1 MALFQGKN
9 LTSSN
14 LVLHLDATNTKSYS
28 GFGNTWYD
36 ISGYGNNGTLNNGVL
51 YNSYGGF
58 FELDGSNDYIEIPH
72 STSLNIGTGTSATIE
87 IVYDVYNF
95 STASSLIAKRSSDVS
110 TATDYML
117 FNSTDLY
124 WLTGDSSGTGNSLAT
139 SSFKE
144 NRNIQTVSA
153 TINSTTTNKK
163 IYKDGNRVISATYA
177 SKVASNSASVFLGK
191 HFGSG
196 LYFNGRIYSV
206 KIYNRELTDTEIA
219 QNFQAN
225 KIKYTYNLPI
235 VKDGLLIHYD
245 ATTPLSYAG
254 VGTIWY
260 DISGN
265 NYHSILYNGPAY
277 TGSGATGFFYFDG
290 TNDYGQ
296 TIDYLNITVTEA
308 TFSTWVYYDGTPD
321 TFDAIIFDR
330 GSATGLILHDNN
342 YVSTTW
348 NNDGGEAFNSGIIPS
363 ANKWNYMVGTVSPTE
378 SRYYLNDVRGNT
390 QVKSRAAHA
399 FGDIQLARDSAALGR
414 YTKGRISQI
423 LLYDRELTPNEVMQ
437 NYRALKGRY
446 FSIPQQNLILHLDAG
461 NKDSYSG
468 SGTSWY
474 EISGSGSTATLTNS
488 PTFTS
493 TYGGGFIFNGSTTYA
508 LVTTASRFD
517 LGTGSATIIG
527 WFKTTATGLNCIASK
542 RSSGSGFQLYVLNA
556 KLYADGANTDGKLS
570 SQSVNTGKI
579 FCGAVVYDR
588 AGSLMRLYINGV
600 EDGNIALASTT
611 LTDVNDINIGR
622 GTYASIPRDYFNG
635 TIYQVQIYNKA
646 LSPKEMRENFELMR
660 SRYGV

>member
-28 GFGNTWYD
+28 GSGNTWYD
-36 ISGYGNNGTLNNGVL
+36 LSGFGNNGTLNNGVL

-58 FELDGSNDYIEIPH
+58 FEFDGSNDYIEIPH
-72 STSLNIGTGTSATIE
+72 ASSLNIGTGTSATIE
-87 IVYDVYNF
+87 IIYDVYNYVPN
-95 STASSLIAKRSSDVS
+95 ASLIAKRSADNYES
-110 TATDYML
+110 TDYMIY
-117 FNSTDLY
+117 FNTTLS
-124 WLTGDSSGTGNSLAT
+124 WLSGNSGTGDDLVV
-139 SSFKE
+139 SSFQE
-144 NRNIQTVSA
+144 NRNIQTVTT
-153 TINSTTTNKK
+153 TINSSTTNKK
-163 IYKDGNRVISATYA
+163 IYKDGSQVISATYA

-196 LYFNGRIYSV
+196 FYFNGRIYSV

-219 QNFQAN
+219 NNFQAN
-225 KIKYTYNLPI
+225 KLKYTYNLPI
-235 VKDGLLIHYD
+235 VTDGLLIHYD
-245 ATTPLSYAG
+245 ATNPLSYAG

-265 NYHSILYNGPAY
+265 NYHSILYNGPAFTG
-277 TGSGATGFFYFDG
+277 TGSTAYFYFDG
-290 TNDYGQ
+290 ANDYGE
-296 TIDYLNITVTEA
+296 TISSISETVTEA

-330 GSATGLILHDNN
+330 GSATGLILHDSN
-342 YVSTTW
+342 YVSSVW

-363 ANKWNYMVGTVSPTE
+363 ANKWNYMVGTVSATE
-378 SRYYLNDVRGNT
+378 SNYYLNDVRGNT
-390 QVKSRAAHA
+390 QVRSRGSHT
-399 FGDIQLARDSAALGR
+399 FGQMQLARDSAVLGR

-423 LLYDRELTPNEVMQ
+423 LLYDRELTPNEVMT

-461 NKDSYSG
+461 NINSYPG
-468 SGTSWY
+468 TGTSWY
-474 EISGSGSTATLTNS
+474 EISGSGSTATLTGG

-493 TYGGGFIFNGSTTYA
+493 SYGGGFVFSGTDQYA
-508 LVTTASRFD
+508 TVPTASRFD
-517 LGTGSATIIG
+517 LGTGSATIIA
-527 WFKTTATGLNCIASK
+527 WFKLTAAGYKCIASK
-542 RSSGSGFQLYVLNA
+542 RNSTGFQLYSNGN
-556 KLYADGANTDGKLS
+556 LYADGAGTAGKSS
-570 SQSVNTGKI
+570 SQIVNNGMI

-588 AGSLMRLYINGV
+588 AASLMRLYLNGV
-600 EDGNIALASTT
+600 EDGNVALASTT
-611 LTDVNDINIGR
+611 LTDVAGVNIGR
-622 GTYASIPRDYFNG
+622 ATLGGGSTDYFNG

-646 LSPKEMRENFELMR
+646 LSPKEMRENFELLR

>member
-28 GFGNTWYD
+28 GSGNTWYD

-58 FELDGSNDYIEIPH
+58 FELDGSNDYIEIAH

-196 LYFNGRIYSV
+196 FYFNGRIYSV

-225 KIKYTYNLPI
+225 KLKLS
-235 VKDGLLIHYD
+235 VKTPVITDGLQVFLD
-245 ATTPLSYAG
+245 ANSSLSYAG

-265 NYHSILYNGPAY
+265 NNHVTLFNGVSFS
-277 TGSGATGFFYFDG
+277 GSGQSGYFYFDG
-290 TNDYGQ
+290 TNDYAF
-296 TIDYLNITVTEA
+296 TSYSDTVTEG
-308 TFSTWVYYDGTPD
+308 TFVFVGYADGTQQ
-321 TFDAIIFDR
+321 TYAGLIYDR
-330 GSATGLILHDNN
+330 GSATGLQYYANSNFLGYN
-342 YVSTTW
+342 W
-348 NNDGGEAFNSGIIPS
+348 NNTFDAGQFSSGLTMPYNAWFMATAAIQPNQSRLSLNKTFAYNNVAMASHSYANIYIGSDPGE
-363 ANKWNYMVGTVSPTE
+363 T
-378 SRYYLNDVRGNT
+378 RYFKGKVT
-390 QVKSRAAHA
+390 K
-399 FGDIQLARDSAALGR
+399 AL
-414 YTKGRISQI
+414 I
-423 LLYDRELTPNEVMQ
+423 YDRALNQTEILSL
-437 NYRALKGRY
+437 YRQFASQY
-446 FSIPQQNLILHLDAG
+446 HTIPQQNLILHLDAG

-508 LVTTASRFD
+508 LVPTASRFD

-527 WFKTTATGLNCIASK
+527 WFKTTATGNNCIASK
-542 RSSGSGFQLYVLNA
+542 RNGTGFQLYVLST
-556 KLYADGANTDGKLS
+556 KLYADGAGTAGKYS
-570 SQSVNTGKI
+570 SQVVNTGKI

-600 EDGNIALASTT
+600 EDGNVALASTT
-611 LTDVNDINIGR
+611 LTDVAGVNVGR
-622 GTYASIPRDYFNG
+622 ATLGGGSGDYFNG

>member
-28 GFGNTWYD
+28 GSGNTWYD

-139 SSFKE
+139 SSFQE

-163 IYKDGNRVISATYA
+163 IYKDGNRVISTTYS
-177 SKVASNSASVFLGK
+177 SKTASNSASVFLGK
-191 HFGSG
+191 YFGSG
-196 LYFNGRIYSV
+196 FYFNGRIYSV

-219 QNFQAN
+219 QNFEAN
-225 KIKYTYNLPI
+225 NQKYTYNLPI

-290 TNDYGQ
+290 TNDYGE
-296 TIDYLNITVTEA
+296 TISNISVTVTEA

-321 TFDAIIFDR
+321 NFDAIIFDR
-330 GSATGLILHDNN
+330 GSATGLNTHSSN
-342 YVSTTW
+342 YVSTHW
-348 NNDGGEAFNSGIIPS
+348 NNDGRENFNSGIIPS

-378 SRYYLNDVRGNT
+378 SNYYLNDVRGNT
-390 QVKSRAAHA
+390 QVTARAAHTY
-399 FGDIQLARDSAALGR
+399 GQLQLARDSAALGR
-414 YTKGRISQI
+414 YTKGKISQV

-437 NYRALKGRY
+437 NFRALKGRY
-446 FSIPQQNLILHLDAG
+446 FSIPQQNLIFHLDAG

-474 EISGSGSTATLTNS
+474 EISGSGSTATLAGG

-493 TYGGGFIFNGSTTYA
+493 TYGGGFVFSGTDQYA
-508 LVTTASRFD
+508 TVPTASRFD
-517 LGTGSATIIG
+517 LSTGSATIIG
-527 WFKTTATGLNCIASK
+527 WFKTTSSGMNCIASK
-542 RSSGSGFQLYVLNA
+542 RNGSGFQLYVLNTA
-556 KLYADGANTDGKLS
+556 LYADGAGTAGKYS
-570 SQSVNTGKI
+570 SQRVNTGKI

-600 EDGNIALASTT
+600 EDGNVALASTT
-611 LTDVNDINIGR
+611 LTDVAGVNVGR
-622 GTYASIPRDYFNG
+622 ATLGGGGDYFNG

>member
-14 LVLHLDATNTKSYS
+14 LVLHLDATNTRSYS
-28 GFGNTWYD
+28 GSGNTWYD
-36 ISGYGNNGTLNNGVL
+36 LSGFGNNGTLNNGVL

-58 FELDGSNDYIEIPH
+58 FEFDGSNDYIEIPH
-72 STSLNIGTGTSATIE
+72 ASSLNIGTGTSATIE
-87 IVYDVYNF
+87 IIYDVYNF

-110 TATDYML
+110 TATDYMI
-117 FNSTDLY
+117 FTSNDLY
-124 WLTGDSSGTGNSLAT
+124 WLTGDSSGTGNSLPT
-139 SSFKE
+139 SSFRE
-144 NRNIQTVSA
+144 NRNIQTVTA
-153 TINSTTTNKK
+153 TINSSTTNKK
-163 IYKDGNRVISATYA
+163 IYKDGSQVISSTYA

-196 LYFNGRIYSV
+196 FYFNGRIYSV

-219 QNFQAN
+219 NNFQAN
-225 KIKYTYNLPI
+225 KLKYTYNLPI
-235 VKDGLLIHYD
+235 VRDGLLIHYD
-245 ATTPLSYAG
+245 ATNPLSYAG

-265 NYHSILYNGPAY
+265 NYHSILYNGPAFTG
-277 TGSGATGFFYFDG
+277 TGSTAYFYFDG
-290 TNDYGQ
+290 TNDYGE
-296 TIDYLNITVTEA
+296 TISSISETVTEA

-330 GSATGLILHDNN
+330 GSATGLNTHNSN
-342 YVSTTW
+342 YVSTHW
-348 NNDGGEAFNSGIIPS
+348 NNDGKENFNSGIVPA

-378 SRYYLNDVRGNT
+378 SNYYLNDVRGNT
-390 QVKSRAAHA
+390 QVTSRAAHT
-399 FGDIQLARDSAALGR
+399 FGQLQLARDSAVLGR

-423 LLYDRELTPNEVMQ
+423 LLYDRELSANEVMQ

-461 NKDSYSG
+461 DVNSYPG
-468 SGTSWY
+468 GGASWF

-488 PTFTS
+488 PTFTA
-493 TYGGGFIFNGSTTYA
+493 TYGGGFVLNGTNQYA
-508 LVTTASRFD
+508 TVPTASRFD
-517 LGTGSATIIG
+517 LGTGSATIIA
-527 WFKTTATGLNCIASK
+527 WFKTTASGLTNIVSK
-542 RSSGSGFQLYVLNA
+542 RNVTGFQLHVYNNN
-556 KLYADGANTDGKLS
+556 LYADGAGTAGKSS
-570 SQSVNTGKI
+570 SQIVNNGKI

-588 AGSLMRLYINGV
+588 ASSLMRLYINGV
-600 EDGNIALASTT
+600 EDGNVALASTT
-611 LTDVNDINIGR
+611 LTDVANVNVGYTTF
-622 GTYASIPRDYFNG
+622 GGSPGYYFNG

-646 LSPKEMRENFELMR
+646 LSPKEMRENFELLR

>member
-28 GFGNTWYD
+28 GSGNTWYD
-36 ISGYGNNGTLNNGVL
+36 ISGYGNNGILNNGVL

-95 STASSLIAKRSSDVS
+95 STASSLIAKRSSDDS

-117 FNSTDLY
+117 FNSNDLY
-124 WLTGDSSGTGNSLAT
+124 WLTGDSSGTGNSLPT
-139 SSFKE
+139 SSFRE

-191 HFGSG
+191 YFGSG

-219 QNFQAN
+219 QNFEAN
-225 KIKYTYNLPI
+225 KLKLSIKTPVI
-235 VKDGLLIHYD
+235 TDGLQVFLD
-245 ATTPLSYAG
+245 ANSSLSYAG
-254 VGTIWY
+254 VGTVWY

-265 NYHSILYNGPAY
+265 NNHVTLFNGVSFS
-277 TGSGATGFFYFDG
+277 GSGQSGYFYFDG
-290 TNDYGQ
+290 TNDYAFASYS
-296 TIDYLNITVTEA
+296 DTVTEG
-308 TFSTWVYYDGTPD
+308 TFVFVGYTDGPQQTY
-321 TFDAIIFDR
+321 AGLIYDR
-330 GSATGLILHDNN
+330 GSATGLQYYSSSNFLGYN
-342 YVSTTW
+342 W
-348 NNDGGEAFNSGIIPS
+348 NNTFDAGQFSSGLTMPNNAWFMATAAVEPTQSRLSLNKTFAYNNVAMASHSYANIYIGSDPGG
-363 ANKWNYMVGTVSPTE
+363 T
-378 SRYYLNDVRGNT
+378 RYFKGKVT
-390 QVKSRAAHA
+390 K
-399 FGDIQLARDSAALGR
+399 AL
-414 YTKGRISQI
+414 I
-423 LLYDRELTPNEVMQ
+423 YDRALNQTEILSL
-437 NYRALKGRY
+437 YRQFASQY
-446 FSIPQQNLILHLDAG
+446 HTIPQQNLILHLDAA
-461 NKDSYSG
+461 NSDSYPG
-468 SGTSWY
+468 GGASWY
-474 EISGSGSTATLTNS
+474 EISGSGSTATLNS
-488 PTFTS
+488 MTFS
-493 TYGGGFIFNGSTTYA
+493 SVHGGAFVFNGSSSFAT
-508 LVTTASRFD
+508 VPTASRFD

-527 WFKTTATGLNCIASK
+527 WFKTTSSGYNCIASK
-542 RSSGSGFQLYVLNA
+542 RNGTGFQLYVLST
-556 KLYADGANTDGKLS
+556 KLYADGAGTAGKSS
-570 SQSVNTGKI
+570 SQVVNTGKI

-600 EDGNIALASTT
+600 EDGNVALASTT
-611 LTDVNDINIGR
+611 LTDVAGVNVGR
-622 GTYASIPRDYFNG
+622 ATLGGGGDYFNG

>member
-28 GFGNTWYD
+28 GSGNTWYD
-36 ISGYGNNGTLNNGVL
+36 LSGFGNNGTLNNGVL

-58 FELDGSNDYIEIPH
+58 FEFDGSNDYIEIPH

-87 IVYDVYNF
+87 IVYDVYNYVPN
-95 STASSLIAKRSSDVS
+95 SSLIAKRSADNNSS
-110 TATDYML
+110 TDYMIY
-117 FNSTDLY
+117 FNTTLS
-124 WLTGDSSGTGNSLAT
+124 WLTGNSGTGDDLVT
-139 SSFKE
+139 SSFQE
-144 NRNIQTVSA
+144 NRNIQTVST

-163 IYKDGNRVISATYA
+163 IYKDGNRVLSTTYS
-177 SKVASNSASVFLGK
+177 SKTASNSASVFLGK
-191 HFGSG
+191 YFGSG
-196 LYFNGRIYSV
+196 FYFNGRIYSV

-219 QNFQAN
+219 NNFQAN
-225 KIKYTYNLPI
+225 KLKYSYNLPI
-235 VKDGLLIHYD
+235 VTDGLLIHYD
-245 ATTPLSYAG
+245 ATNPLSYAG

-265 NYHSILYNGPAY
+265 NYHSILYNGPAFTG
-277 TGSGATGFFYFDG
+277 TGSTAYFYFDG
-290 TNDYGQ
+290 TNDYGE
-296 TIDYLNITVTEA
+296 TISSISETVTEA
-308 TFSTWVYYDGTPD
+308 TFSTWVYYDGTPEV
-321 TFDAIIFDR
+321 FDAIIFDR

-342 YVSTTW
+342 YVSSVW

-390 QVKSRAAHA
+390 QVRSRSSHT
-399 FGDIQLARDSAALGR
+399 FGQLQLARDSAALGR

-423 LLYDRELTPNEVMQ
+423 LLYDRELSPNEVMT

-461 NKDSYSG
+461 NINSYPG
-468 SGTSWY
+468 TGTSWY
-474 EISGSGSTATLTNS
+474 EISGSGSTATLNS
-488 PTFTS
+488 MTFS
-493 TYGGGFIFNGSTTYA
+493 SVHGGAFVFNGSSSFAT
-508 LVTTASRFD
+508 VPTASRFD
-517 LGTGSATIIG
+517 LGTGSATIIA
-527 WFKTTATGLNCIASK
+527 WFKTTSTGYNCIASK
-542 RSSGSGFQLYVLNA
+542 RNGTGFQLYVLGTA
-556 KLYADGANTDGKLS
+556 LYADGAGTAGKSS
-570 SQSVNTGKI
+570 SQRVNTGKI

-600 EDGNIALASTT
+600 EDGNVALASTT
-611 LTDVNDINIGR
+611 LTDVAGVNVGR
-622 GTYASIPRDYFNG
+622 ATLGGGSGDYFNG

>member
-28 GFGNTWYD
+28 GSGNTWYD

-87 IVYDVYNF
+87 IVYDVYNYVPN
-95 STASSLIAKRSSDVS
+95 SSLIAKRSADNNSS
-110 TATDYML
+110 TDYMIY
-117 FNSTDLY
+117 FNTTLS
-124 WLTGDSSGTGNSLAT
+124 WLTGTSTGDDLVT
-139 SSFKE
+139 SSFQE
-144 NRNIQTVSA
+144 NRNIQTVTA

-163 IYKDGNRVISATYA
+163 IYKDGSRVISTTYT
-177 SKVASNSASVFLGK
+177 SKSSSNSASVFLGK
-191 HFGSG
+191 YFGSG
-196 LYFNGRIYSV
+196 FYFNGRIYSV

-219 QNFQAN
+219 QNFEAN
-225 KIKYTYNLPI
+225 NQKYTYNLPI

-277 TGSGATGFFYFDG
+277 TGSGSSGFFYFDG
-290 TNDYGQ
+290 TNDYGE
-296 TIDYLNITVTEA
+296 TISSLSVTVTEA

-330 GSATGLILHDNN
+330 GSATGLNTHNSN
-342 YVSTTW
+342 YVSTHW
-348 NNDGGEAFNSGIIPS
+348 NNDGRENFNSGIIPS
-363 ANKWNYMVGTVSPTE
+363 GNKWNYMVGTVSPTE
-378 SRYYLNDVRGNT
+378 SNYYLNDVRGNI
-390 QVKSRAAHA
+390 QVTARAAHTY
-399 FGDIQLARDSAALGR
+399 GQLQIARDSAVLGR
-414 YTKGRISQI
+414 YTKGKISQI

-446 FSIPQQNLILHLDAG
+446 FSIPQQNLILHLDAA
-461 NKDSYSG
+461 NPDSYPG
-468 SGTSWY
+468 GGASWY
-474 EISGSGSTATLTNS
+474 EISGSGSTATLNS
-488 PTFTS
+488 MTFS
-493 TYGGGFIFNGSTTYA
+493 SVHGGAFVFNGSSSFAT
-508 LVTTASRFD
+508 VPTASRFD
-517 LGTGSATIIG
+517 LGTGSATIIA
-527 WFKTTATGLNCIASK
+527 WFKTTSTGMNCITSK
-542 RSSGSGFQLYVLNA
+542 RNGTGFQLYVLNT
-556 KLYADGANTDGKLS
+556 KLYADGAGTAGKYS
-570 SQSVNTGKI
+570 SQVVNTGKI

-588 AGSLMRLYINGV
+588 SGSLMRLYINGV
-600 EDGNIALASTT
+600 EDGNVALASTT
-611 LTDVNDINIGR
+611 LTDVAGVNVGR
-622 GTYASIPRDYFNG
+622 ATLGGNPADYFNG